1 MLLTPDPWPLEAI
14 QASSSIG
21 RAAVSKTAGWGF
33 DSLLACHLLNMNDEA
48 KQTSAAPAASD
59 TAQLVAAIVLA
70 IGGVVAFY
78 VLKSRPEV
86 WASWVGLFGGLVLGV
101 LVFAFSQYGRNFWQ
115 FVLESRV
122 ELRKVFWPSR
132 NETFMTTL
140 VVLGFVLIA
149 SVFFWLLDLTLASL
163 TKFFTGQ
170 SG

>member
-1 MLLTPDPWPLEAI
+1 
-14 QASSSIG
+14 
-21 RAAVSKTAGWGF
+21 
-33 DSLLACHLLNMNDEA
+33 MNDEA
-48 KQTSAAPAASD
+48 KQTSAAPAAAD
-59 TAQLVAAIVLA
+59 TAQLIAAIALGL
-70 IGGVVAFY
+70 GGIVAFY
-78 VLKSRPEV
+78 MLKSRPEA
-86 WASWVGLFGGLVLGV
+86 WASWVALFGGLLIGA

-132 NETFMTTL
+132 QETFMTTL

-149 SVFFWLLDLTLASL
+149 SVFFWVLDLTLASV

>member
-1 MLLTPDPWPLEAI
+1 
-14 QASSSIG
+14 
-21 RAAVSKTAGWGF
+21 
-33 DSLLACHLLNMNDEA
+33 MNDEA
-48 KQTSAAPAASD
+48 KQTSAEPAAAD
-59 TAQLVAAIVLA
+59 TVQLIAAIVLA
-70 IGGVVAFY
+70 LGGVVAFY
-78 VLKSRPEV
+78 MLKSRPEA
-86 WASWVGLFGGLVLGV
+86 WASWAALAGGLVVGV

-132 NETFMTTL
+132 NETMMTTL

-149 SVFFWLLDLTLASL
+149 STFFWLLDLTLATL

>member
-1 MLLTPDPWPLEAI
+1 
-14 QASSSIG
+14 
-21 RAAVSKTAGWGF
+21 
-33 DSLLACHLLNMNDEA
+33 MNDEA
-48 KQTSAAPAASD
+48 KQTSAEPAAAD

-70 IGGVVAFY
+70 LGGVVAYY
-78 VLKSRPEV
+78 VLKSRPEA
-86 WASWVGLFGGLVLGV
+86 WASWAALFGGLLLGV

-132 NETFMTTL
+132 NETMMTTL

-149 SVFFWLLDLTLASL
+149 STFFWLLDLTLATV